1 MKHLFQLSRPMF
13 HLDSKNFL
21 KKIQE
26 KGNLFDLDSW
36 KEFQNTIYQIDVQ
49 IDVSQPEMSSYNCVI
64 RMLYQLLFSRNRID
78 SYCSLRSSHWQPINR
93 NISNSSVISKW
104 DTWPSVWQLWET
116 CGVFSFVSIDID
128 TEFYLYCG
136 DTLVRLWWLYLT
148 VWP

>member
-13 HLDSKNFL
+13 HLDSKKIL

-78 SYCSLRSSHWQPINR
+78 SYCSLRSSH
-93 NISNSSVISKW
+93 
-104 DTWPSVWQLWET
+104 
-116 CGVFSFVSIDID
+116 
-128 TEFYLYCG
+128 
-136 DTLVRLWWLYLT
+136 
-148 VWP
+148 